1 MTDAVMELRQ
11 NTIPTKL
18 LLVSGIGLLI
28 FIILPFVLGDFQIS
42 LMAKLL
48 LFGSL
53 AISLDLVWGFTGIL
67 SFAHGVFFTLGGYA
81 MAYYLKLNLSAAN
94 NTYGGELPDFMVWN
108 GLETLPWFIA
118 PLKYFPIAVIAMIAV
133 PALFA
138 FIIGSF
144 IFRSKVSGVYI
155 TIITLAISSA
165 LTTFFV
171 SLQAYTGGTN
181 GITDVS
187 SLTFFGT
194 TIPLIGLYY
203 IILAFTALV
212 LGFSFWLTQSNFGLI
227 LRSINE
233 NEKRIEYLGYDVA
246 RFKIFIW
253 TLSAAMAGIAG
264 GLFVP
269 LNKFISPVYLAV
281 AFGTQVVIWVA
292 IGGRGT
298 LIGPLVAAILLG
310 QVQNSAEKVT
320 QDWQLVVGILL
331 LVVVLFIPN
340 GLMSLL
346 PKQLSLSELSKA
358 GPVAR
363 KSSPTSGFVNA
374 QVFDWITPCLRIST
388 RLVQLLF
395 GLGQTLLR
403 VPVNGVL
410 ALRRGRRSPSNFSP
424 TRKRKRH

>member
-1 MTDAVMELRQ
+1 MTDAVMRLKQ
-11 NTIPTKL
+11 NTVPTKL
-18 LLVSGIGLLI
+18 LLISGIGLLI

-42 LMAKLL
+42 LLAKLL

-108 GLETLPWFIA
+108 GLEVLPWFIA
-118 PLKYFPIAVIAMIAV
+118 PLKYFPIAVIAMVAV

-187 SLTFFGT
+187 DLSFFGT
-194 TIPLIGLYY
+194 PIPLTGIYF

-253 TLSAAMAGIAG
+253 TLSAGMAGIAG

-298 LIGPLVAAILLG
+298 LIGPLIAAILLG
-310 QVQNSAEKVT
+310 QIQNSAEKVT
-320 QDWQLVVGILL
+320 QDWQLVVGVLL

-346 PKQLSLSELSKA
+346 PKQLSLSELAKSSS
-358 GPVAR
+358 VAR
-363 KSSPTSGFVNA
+363 TSSSTSGFVKA
-374 QVFDWITPCLRIST
+374 QVFDWVTPCLQI
-388 RLVQLLF
+388 VN
-395 GLGQTLLR
+395 R
-403 VPVNGVL
+403 VIQASLSVSRWVF
-410 ALRRGRRSPSNFSP
+410 RFSSSARFR
-424 TRKRKRH
+424 TKKELKSFSSSSKRYKKR

>member
-1 MTDAVMELRQ
+1 MTDAVMGLRQ
-11 NTIPTKL
+11 TSFPKRLI
-18 LLVSGIGLLI
+18 LVSGIGLLI
-28 FIILPFVLGDFQIS
+28 FIVLPFVVGDFQLS

-81 MAYYLKLNLSAAN
+81 MAYYLKLNLSAEN

-118 PLKYFPIAVIAMIAV
+118 PLQYFPIAAIAMIAV

-138 FIIGSF
+138 FVIGSF

-165 LTTFFV
+165 LTTLFV

-187 SLTFFGT
+187 QLSFFGT
-194 TIPLIGLYY
+194 PIPLIGLYF
-203 IILAFTALV
+203 IILTYTVLV
-212 LGFSFWLTQSNFGLI
+212 LAFSFWLTQSNFGLI
-227 LRSINE
+227 LKSINE
-233 NEKRIEYLGYDVA
+233 NEKRIAFLGYDVA

-298 LIGPLVAAILLG
+298 LVGPLIAAILLG
-310 QVQNSAEKVT
+310 QIQNSAEKVT

-346 PKQLSLSELSKA
+346 PKQLSLSELTQSKM
-358 GPVAR
+358 
-363 KSSPTSGFVNA
+363 KSLKNTSTSGFVAA
-374 QVFDWITPCLRIST
+374 QALDWYTPLQRVFG
-388 RLVQLLF
+388 LVVRGGLQLLSLMVRF
-395 GLGQTLLR
+395 MISIAPTL
-403 VPVNGVL
+403 
-410 ALRRGRRSPSNFSP
+410 AKRRDCSESFRS
-424 TRKRKRH
+424 TRKR